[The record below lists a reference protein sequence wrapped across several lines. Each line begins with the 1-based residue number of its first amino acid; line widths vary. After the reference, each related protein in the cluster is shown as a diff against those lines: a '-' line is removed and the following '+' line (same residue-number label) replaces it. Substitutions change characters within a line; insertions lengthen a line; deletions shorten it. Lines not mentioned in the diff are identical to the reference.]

1 MSLLSTSQITL
12 KKRIGGVCR
21 GLIQR
26 KGTGIGKD
34 FALQSMRSETVF
46 TQRWCVASGLKGKLC
61 FSNAGKVREMRKDLL
76 QPLPE
81 RQLHLWINSLRGSI
95 KAVKKIDEQ
104 MQQRMNSFM
113 KRQ

>member
-1 MSLLSTSQITL
+1 MSLLSTSRITL
-12 KKRIGGVCR
+12 KKQIGGVCR

-81 RQLHLWINSLRGSI
+81 RQLYLWIIFIAWLYKSREKNR
-95 KAVKKIDEQ
+95 
-104 MQQRMNSFM
+104 
-113 KRQ
+113 

>member
-61 FSNAGKVREMRKDLL
+61 FSNAGKVREMWKDLL

-81 RQLHLWINSLRGSI
+81 RQLYLWIIFIAWLYKSREKNR
-95 KAVKKIDEQ
+95 
-104 MQQRMNSFM
+104 
-113 KRQ
+113 